1 MKLRAIIAVV
11 ALASL
16 AGFGVGCGSSDG
28 DSSGAPSHLSDAG
41 KRGYELATTN
51 RCASCHSLDGAAS
64 VGPTWQGLAGS
75 ERTLSDGST
84 VMADT
89 AYLTRAIADPR
100 AEQVE
105 GYPSQMPTYRFLSDE
120 EVADIV
126 VYIQELDET

>member
-1 MKLRAIIAVV
+1 MKLRAIVAVV

-16 AGFGVGCGSSDG
+16 VGVGCGSSDG
-28 DSSGAPSHLSDAG
+28 DSSGAPSNLSDAG

-51 RCASCHSLDGAAS
+51 NCASCHSLDGAPG

-75 ERTLSDGST
+75 ERTMSDGST
-84 VMADT
+84 VVADT

-105 GYPSQMPTYRFLSDE
+105 GYPSQMPTYRFFTDE
-120 EVADIV
+120 DVAAV
-126 VYIQELDET
+126 VAYIQELDET